1 MIYRGRQSC
10 LGIVVSLL
18 LCFMCVAM
26 SAQPTQHNTQIDILP
41 QIKTPLFLQRYGWS
55 NHYIDRIDVLHD
67 GGGALHMHTAIRP
80 YYHRTFNR
88 LLHSG
93 PHSTADQFNH
103 KQLWANFL
111 YASPSEKPVLKYF
124 YRDQQYLYHYQ
135 DEDAQIAINPV
146 FHFEGGLEN
155 GAEQLNYVNTRGAEV
170 RGQIGEKVAFYS
182 RFTENQAL
190 FPDYVMTDWAN
201 NQQILRGESR
211 SKAFKENGLDL
222 LSARGYV
229 SADVLP
235 QINVQLGHDRN
246 FIGNG
251 FRSLLLS
258 DQHEDYLFLKINT
271 RFGPFHYQNL
281 FAELIDSNNDFIRD
295 NDLRK
300 KYMAAHFLSVDI
312 TKNLNIGIFESVV
325 RGSADSTPV
334 DFQLSYLNPLIFYR
348 AIEYGLGSSDNVTLG
363 LNVKYNF
370 LQHFSLYGQFVL
382 DDWQFFEVL
391 NGTGWWANRLG
402 GQVGLKYY
410 DMAGISNL
418 DGQVE
423 WNAVRPFT
431 YSHNNLGNNYTH
443 YAQPLAHPLGANF
456 SEWIV
461 RLRYQPLQRLML
473 DGLLMTANQGVS
485 EPGENQGENIFV
497 SNITRAEDFNQT
509 LGQGT
514 VSSIFL
520 YRLSAEYMIRP
531 NVILEAYFLNRSQN
545 IDGVE
550 ELTRYVG
557 VGLRMNFEGRR
568 FYF

>member
-1 MIYRGRQSC
+1 MIRS
-10 LGIVVSLL
+10 IVWFIGLSFYAVLTPFYL
-18 LCFMCVAM
+18 E
-26 SAQPTQHNTQIDILP
+26 AQPTQHSVFTDILP
-41 QIKTPLFLQRYGWS
+41 QISTPLYVQPYGLS
-55 NHYIDRIDVLHD
+55 DHLIDRIDVLQTT
-67 GGGALHMHTAIRP
+67 GGPLHLHTAIRP

-88 LLHSG
+88 ALHTSVQ
-93 PHSTADQFNH
+93 SETDQFNLAL
-103 KQLWANFL
+103 LWANFM
-111 YASPSEKPVLKYF
+111 YASVSNKPIFKYF
-124 YRDQQYLYHYQ
+124 YRDSQYLFHYK
-135 DEDAQIAINPV
+135 DEDAQLAINPV
-146 FHFEGGLEN
+146 FHFEAGREN
-155 GAEQLNYVNTRGAEV
+155 NISQFNYVNTRGAEV
-170 RGQIGEKVAFYS
+170 RGHIGQKIAFYS

-190 FPDYVMTDWAN
+190 FPTYVMIDRTG
-201 NQQILRGESR
+201 NQGILRGESR
-211 SKAFKENGLDL
+211 TKVYRTNGLDL

-235 QINVQLGHDRN
+235 QVNVQLGHDRN

-258 DQHEDYLFLKINT
+258 DQHEDYFFLKINT

-281 FAELIDSNNDFIRD
+281 FAELIDSNNDFVRD

-300 KYMAAHFLSVDI
+300 KYMTAHFLSVDI
-312 TKNLNIGIFESVV
+312 NKNLNLGIFESVV
-325 RGSADSTPV
+325 RGSADSMPI

-348 AIEYGLGSSDNVTLG
+348 AVEYGLGSSDNVTLG

-391 NGTGWWANRLG
+391 NGTGWWANRYG
-402 GQVGLKYY
+402 GQLGLKYY

-461 RLRYQPLQRLML
+461 RFRYQPVKRLML
-473 DGLLMTANQGVS
+473 DGLLLMANQGVS
-485 EPGENQGENIFV
+485 TSADNQGENIF
-497 SNITRAEDFNQT
+497 ITNVDRATDFNHK

-514 VSSIFL
+514 RNKIRF
-520 YRLSAEYMIRP
+520 YRLSAAYMVRP
-531 NVILEAYFLNRSQN
+531 NVELETYLLHRTQSLDNLEQRTNYIGFS
-545 IDGVE
+545 
-550 ELTRYVG
+550 
-557 VGLRMNFEGRR
+557 LRVNFEGRR